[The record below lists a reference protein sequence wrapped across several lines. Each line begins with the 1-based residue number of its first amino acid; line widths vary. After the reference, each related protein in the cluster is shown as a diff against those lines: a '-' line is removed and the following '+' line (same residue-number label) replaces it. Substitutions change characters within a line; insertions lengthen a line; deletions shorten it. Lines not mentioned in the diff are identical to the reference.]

1 MLRLAASFK
10 YGHST
15 ASLLVGKLSA
25 GPRQNTLAAA
35 LKEWGAVR
43 RTIYACRYLTEENY
57 RRKIGRQLNKG
68 ESMHVLRR
76 DLHFA
81 RLGKMTRHHHEQ
93 QTEQAWCLTVVTNAI
108 ICWMTEYLGLAVEE
122 RRASGITI
130 DDPILAHL
138 SPAHSEPVHFFGSI
152 PIDVDKELAQLDATG
167 YRPLR
172 RHEP

>member
-1 MLRLAASFK
+1 MTERGSRATSGARHLDDRVDQALR
-10 YGHST
+10 
-15 ASLLVGKLSA
+15 
-25 GPRQNTLAAA
+25 
-35 LKEWGAVR
+35 
-43 RTIYACRYLTEENY
+43 
-57 RRKIGRQLNKG
+57 
-68 ESMHVLRR
+68 
-76 DLHFA
+76 
-81 RLGKMTRHHHEQ
+81 
-93 QTEQAWCLTVVTNAI
+93 LTVVTNAI
-108 ICWMTEYLGLAVEE
+108 IGWMTEYLGLAVEE

>member
-1 MLRLAASFK
+1 VAVVGRCR
-10 YGHST
+10 GHGLT
-15 ASLLVGKLSA
+15 APLPVLVRNSQDL
-25 GPRQNTLAAA
+25 
-35 LKEWGAVR
+35 W
-43 RTIYACRYLTEENY
+43 
-57 RRKIGRQLNKG
+57 IGV
-68 ESMHVLRR
+68 SR
-76 DLHFA
+76 DL
-81 RLGKMTRHHHEQ
+81 LITS
-93 QTEQAWCLTVVTNAI
+93 
-108 ICWMTEYLGLAVEE
+108 WMTEYLGLAVEE